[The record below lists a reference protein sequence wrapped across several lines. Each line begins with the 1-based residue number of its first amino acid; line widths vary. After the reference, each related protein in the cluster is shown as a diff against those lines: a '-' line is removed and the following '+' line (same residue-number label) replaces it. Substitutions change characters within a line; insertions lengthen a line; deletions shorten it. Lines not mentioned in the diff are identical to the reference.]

1 MKQKITK
8 GIFEAYYY
16 TDNTYSIRETI
27 TGTLYAICSFDTVNI
42 SFDLLLNYQAFADL
56 TELIKSCQ
64 KELNN

>member
-16 TDNTYSIRETI
+16 NNTYYIRETF

-42 SFDLLLNYQAFADL
+42 SFDLLLNYNAFADL
-56 TELIKSCQ
+56 TKLITACQ